1 MEDWRKI
8 IKENINM
15 KNMNTLKIEAIAKY
29 YSEPENI
36 ERLKD
41 CINFAKKNDLEIFI
55 LGNGSNII
63 FSKDYYEDTLFINMK
78 NFKKIQRIE
87 NKIVVEA
94 GVKSKDLINFC
105 IKNEISGFEFLAGI
119 PGSIGGMIKMNAGA
133 FGREIS
139 ELLDELKI
147 FDINSYEIEWI
158 EKESIEFKYRELIG
172 LDKKIIIAGKFRVS
186 YSSKNIIKNKV
197 KEFLKIRKKKQPS
210 GFSAGSI
217 FKNPENNFAGKLIEE
232 CNLKGFSFND
242 AFISEKHANFI
253 INKGN
258 AKGKDILKLIEIAK
272 NKVKNKFGIDLG
284 EEVKIV

>member
-1 MEDWRKI
+1 MEDWRKV

-15 KNMNTLKIEAIAKY
+15 KNMNTLKIETIAKY

-41 CINFAKKNDLEIFI
+41 CINFAKENGLEIFI

-78 NFKKIQRIE
+78 NFKKIERIE

-94 GVKSKDLINFC
+94 GVKSGDLINFC

-119 PGSIGGMIKMNAGA
+119 PGRIGGMIKMNAGA

-158 EKESIEFKYRELIG
+158 KKESIEFKYRELIG

-186 YSSKNIIKNKV
+186 YSSKKIIKNKV

-272 NKVKNKFGIDLG
+272 NKVKNKFGIDLE

>member
-1 MEDWRKI
+1 MEDWRKV

-78 NFKKIQRIE
+78 NFKKIERIE

-94 GVKSKDLINFC
+94 GVKSGDLINFC

-158 EKESIEFKYRELIG
+158 KKESIEFKYRELIG

-186 YSSKNIIKNKV
+186 YSSKKIIKNKV

-272 NKVKNKFGIDLG
+272 NKVKNKFGIDLE